1 MSMFIGFIMLFSVI
15 GFFGGFLFMF
25 LSFYID
31 SHWIE
36 LTCKILFSIF
46 FCCFFIVALGGCLYL
61 IKGGD

>member
-1 MSMFIGFIMLFSVI
+1 MFIGFIMLFSVI

-31 SHWIE
+31 SRWIE

-46 FCCFFIVALGGCLYL
+46 FLSLFIVALGACFYL